1 MDGSATL
8 SNEARILW
16 DAAQGL
22 ARAASPVSGTKGS
35 GRILPPLFFFTD
47 PVRTPEPWRTAER
60 LPAGAGV
67 VYRHFG
73 VAQAE
78 ATARRLKA
86 IASER
91 GLVLLIGLD
100 ADLAEAVGADGVHL
114 PERALD
120 QAAALRARRP
130 DWLLTGAAHSTD
142 GAIEVGAEGL
152 DAVVL
157 SPIFPAGGLSSVKPV
172 LGVETLK
179 TVAAHWS
186 VYALG
191 GINAATVGAL
201 AGSGACGIAGVDA
214 VQIAFGA

>member
-22 ARAASPVSGTKGS
+22 ARTAVAVSGTKGS
-35 GRILPPLFFFTD
+35 GRILPPLLFFTD
-47 PVRTPEPWRTAER
+47 PARTPEPWRTAER
-60 LPAGAGV
+60 LPEGAGV
-67 VYRHFG
+67 IYRHFG
-73 VAQAE
+73 AADAGAV
-78 ATARRLKA
+78 ARRLKTVA
-86 IASER
+86 VER

-100 ADLAEAVGADGVHL
+100 ADLADAVGADGVHL

-130 DWLLTGAAHSTD
+130 DWLLTGAIHSPD
-142 GAIEVGAEGL
+142 VEAEGL
-152 DAVVL
+152 DAVIL
-157 SPIFPAGGLSSVKPV
+157 SPIFPAGGASATKPA
-172 LGVETLK
+172 LGAEALRA
-179 TVAAHWS
+179 VAARRR

-201 AGSGACGIAGVDA
+201 DGSGACGIAGVDA
-214 VQIAFGA
+214 IQSAFAG